1 MSPRRP
7 STESSDSFELISP
20 PRRSSTDSHDV
31 ISDDLSSDEDQIV
44 WNVAASPFTESV
56 SSPPSLTD
64 DDFILLNVP
73 SLSPPPPFK
82 DSKVSMSTAA
92 TGSKKNR
99 LKHNEKDTSPKS
111 EASSPIHSASTNS
124 PPATPSRKT
133 RRHRGHASV
142 DKRSQSPESPSTSKT
157 TMSHP
162 SSPSKKKKPIEKRN
176 RGNQSKPCPPSSV
189 DWPPRGLGARPVVDD
204 VSERGDDPNVITTT
218 LYEEAVRYINWY
230 VFGCVMYHVYGRLNS
245 IFSSFLSEP
254 MENKAA
260 HLALLQALIIELGFF
275 TPLPTSEK
283 STETTEGQSSPTT
296 PSSPTSAFSLSDL
309 PHSMTAAKSFIKS
322 HVFLNVRDYMAVR
335 AQGQEA
341 LQSVL
346 HPSRRSLLTQLR
358 KKSSRVP
365 RTWVKERGL
374 NVFLVSCH

>member
-1 MSPRRP
+1 MIPRRP

-44 WNVAASPFTESV
+44 WNVTASPFTESV

-64 DDFILLNVP
+64 DDFILLNIP
-73 SLSPPPPFK
+73 SLSPPPPSK
-82 DSKVSMSTAA
+82 GLKVSMSAAA
-92 TGSKKNR
+92 TGSKKTR
-99 LKHNEKDTSPKS
+99 PKHTEKDTSPKS
-111 EASSPIHSASTNS
+111 EASSPIHSASTDS
-124 PPATPSRKT
+124 PPTTPSRKT
-133 RRHRGHASV
+133 RRHRGHAPV
-142 DKRSQSPESPSTSKT
+142 DKRSQPPESPSTSKP

-162 SSPSKKKKPIEKRN
+162 SSPSKKKKPIEKRI
-176 RGNQSKPCPPSSV
+176 RGNHSKPCPPSSV
-189 DWPPRGLGARPVVDD
+189 DWPPKGLGARPVVDD
-204 VSERGDDPNVITTT
+204 VSERGDDSNVITTT
-218 LYEEAVRYINWY
+218 LYEEAVRYIN
-230 VFGCVMYHVYGRLNS
+230 C
-245 IFSSFLSEP
+245 FLSEP

-283 STETTEGQSSPTT
+283 STETTEGQSSPT

-358 KKSSRVP
+358 KKSSSRVP